1 MADLKECKHD
11 ELKSVK
17 TDSPYKMVILKC
29 KSCEKTISALEDIDM
44 RKWNSNMYRN
54 HQFFENQ
61 FNHLR
66 REVDILRSE
75 LDKKNMLIIDLLE
88 RLNNRLR

>member
-1 MADLKECKHD
+1 MADLNECKHD

-29 KSCEKTISALEDIDM
+29 KSCEKTISALEDIDIQ
-44 RKWNSNMYRN
+44 KWNSNMYRN
-54 HQFFENQ
+54 HNYFENQ
-61 FNHLR
+61 FNLLK
-66 REVDILRSE
+66 REVDSLKNE
-75 LDKKNMLIIDLLE
+75 LNKKNVLIIDLLE